1 MSFIQYYMFL
11 LINITT
17 LVCVKREMHVTH
29 FAIQDTKTIIYALF
43 DSLDVRS
50 INAKQ
55 FIRFSTGQRQEPKT
69 ASPSPAPCA
78 AALVVY

>member
-1 MSFIQYYMFL
+1 MFL
-11 LINITT
+11 LINIPT
-17 LVCVKREMHVTH
+17 LVCVKREKHVTL

-43 DSLDVRS
+43 DSLDARS
-50 INAKQ
+50 INAKE

-69 ASPSPAPCA
+69 AGPPPAPRA